1 MRREL
6 QRQGYKPEQGAAV
19 LAASAAMSET
29 IPPSLAMLVLG
40 SVAPISIGTL
50 FIAGLMPAAVIA
62 LLLMLLNYVLS
73 RHANMTSAP
82 RATASELLSAT
93 IGLCCRW

>member
-1 MRREL
+1 MSSPVGSVLRREL
-6 QRQGYKPEQGAAV
+6 QRRGYKPEQGAAV

-50 FIAGLMPAAVIA
+50 FIAGLMPK
-62 LLLMLLNYVLS
+62 LRSS
-73 RHANMTSAP
+73 R
-82 RATASELLSAT
+82 R
-93 IGLCCRW
+93 C